1 MTAINLFVRFLSG
14 EQQRY
19 WSEEEAARGEEAR
32 LKDEGHPSRQPRG
45 GFGKDKDTGSGFKDF
60 QQ

>member
-32 LKDEGHPSRQPRG
+32 LKDEG
-45 GFGKDKDTGSGFKDF
+45 
-60 QQ
+60 